1 MAENCGLHSSLHL
14 NGKYGKNYSKIPHH
28 TESPESMSTTL
39 NLSLEPL
46 PLHDQNLMSPHS
58 NTAQSIIGVARKRGM
73 INKYKRSGWINKF
86 SSSA

>member
-14 NGKYGKNYSKIPHH
+14 NGKYGENYSKIPHH

-46 PLHDQNLMSPHS
+46 TRYDQNLISPHS
-58 NTAQSIIGVARKRGM
+58 NTAQTIIGAVREREM
-73 INKYKRSGWINKF
+73 INKHKRSGWRNKF